1 VHAISP
7 HCAFLVQ
14 LIFVEVSK
22 SCVRIYRPYLDGE
35 ECMGSNQPTNR
46 FSLHHSAR
54 VDFSM
59 LLVLLQSLIA
69 FVNLSGTSGGTDLCR
84 FG

>member
-1 VHAISP
+1 M
-7 HCAFLVQ
+7 
-14 LIFVEVSK
+14 
-22 SCVRIYRPYLDGE
+22 R
-35 ECMGSNQPTNR
+35 SNQPTNR